1 MERRKKQE
9 EGPPEKKGIL
19 YKLSTKMT
27 GAKWKEKQVEVKK
40 QKCKVA
46 SVKKVDYIEVPYLQA
61 AVCVNFHVTV

>member
-9 EGPPEKKGIL
+9 ENPPEKKGVL

-27 GAKWKEKQVEVKK
+27 GAKWKEKQVEVKN

-46 SVKKVDYIEVPYLQA
+46 SVKKADYVEVQ
-61 AVCVNFHVTV
+61 

>member
-9 EGPPEKKGIL
+9 ENPPEKKGVL

-27 GAKWKEKQVEVKK
+27 GAKWKEKHVEVKN

-46 SVKKVDYIEVPYLQA
+46 SVKKADYVEVQ
-61 AVCVNFHVTV
+61 